1 MTRTGRFGWRRS
13 AALTAI
19 ALGAVTSLA
28 CAAHSVNQILAD
40 PSKYRDREVS
50 VSGVV
55 GESYSLTDRGAYR
68 IDDQSGQ
75 LWVVSEHGV
84 PRKGARV
91 TAKGK
96 IREGFNL
103 GSLGDRI
110 KLPAGVS
117 AGLVLMETSH
127 KAKN

>member
-1 MTRTGRFGWRRS
+1 MTHLARFGWLRLAS
-13 AALTAI
+13 LTVIAI
-19 ALGAVTSLA
+19 GAVASIA
-28 CAAHSVNQILAD
+28 CATHTVNQILAD

-55 GESYSLTDRGAYR
+55 GESYSVTDRGAYR
-68 IDDQSGQ
+68 LDDQSGQ
-75 LWVVSEHGV
+75 LWVVSDHGV

-91 TAKGK
+91 TATGK

-127 KAKN
+127 KAKD

>member
-1 MTRTGRFGWRRS
+1 MRIPTRSSFALIALFL
-13 AALTAI
+13 AALVTA
-19 ALGAVTSLA
+19 S
-28 CAAHSVNQILAD
+28 CASASINKVLAD

-50 VSGVV
+50 LSGVV
-55 GESYSLTDRGAYR
+55 GESYSLADRGAYR
-68 IDDQSGQ
+68 SDDGSGQ

-91 TAKGK
+91 TATGK

-110 KLPAGVS
+110 ELPAGVS

-127 KAKN
+127 KAKD